1 MHLHN
6 VHVCISILVCLFVC
20 VTVCMYRKHLVIYTY
35 THIHNV
41 YHVSVHIF
49 CVVCDKWQKIR
60 DQCVTNS
67 HPGSG
72 GEE

>member
-1 MHLHN
+1 MCFHTCL
-6 VHVCISILVCLFVC
+6 LVCLCHCLYVYTQK
-20 VTVCMYRKHLVIYTY
+20 VVIYTC

-41 YHVSVHIF
+41 YHVSVHTF
-49 CVVCDKWQKIR
+49 CVVCDKWQKIC
-60 DQCVTNS
+60 DKCVTNS